1 MYNNHIMPQEDV
13 GCECYS
19 LAVMFHSF
27 PVVRRKNTAVI
38 SKTHIPHTSL
48 SMWKSGS
55 HPLRWEEGEN
65 SNV

>member
-13 GCECYS
+13 GCACYS
-19 LAVMFHSF
+19 PSVFHAF
-27 PVVRRKNTAVI
+27 PVVRRENTAVI
-38 SKTHIPHTSL
+38 KTQYRTNHWG
-48 SMWKSGS
+48 MWKSGT